1 MFFAGGGISFNRY
14 HSEGM
19 YAQTF
24 DGLLS
29 VTQVAMQSNGGNSFS
44 VNGRM
49 GKGFDWKGLGVSA
62 DASRGKSASEQMRQR
77 KLGTYKSQW
86 TKASAAV
93 NLKPVRWFFPEF
105 KVSWG

>member
-49 GKGFDWKGLGVSA
+49 SKGFDWKALVVSA
-62 DASRGKSASEQMRQR
+62 DASWGKSASEQMRQS
-77 KLGTYKSQW
+77 KLVTYRSEERRVGKEC
-86 TKASAAV
+86 
-93 NLKPVRWFFPEF
+93 R
-105 KVSWG
+105 SWWSPDH

>member
-44 VNGRM
+44 VNRRM
-49 GKGFDWKGLGVSA
+49 RKGFDWKGLVVLA
-62 DASRGKSASEQMRQR
+62 DASWGKSASEKISYR
-77 KLGTYKSQW
+77 KVVTYKRQW
-86 TKASAAV
+86 GNARASV
-93 NLKPVRWFFPEF
+93 NLKSFCWFLTEY
-105 KVSWG
+105 KRL